1 MGDAGRDNPSCSR
14 RSPSPARLCRPPR
27 ADLGGM
33 LCAQIRAAAPLEIR
47 SDLCTVRPEAALPP
61 HYCAF
66 GPPTQRRRTSC
77 SRFAAAT
84 TPRRSLRAPRGWL
97 ASRGQRGTT
106 GPRPGQCRRIG
117 AMAAGIIH
125 TSYSSGYPSRSR
137 QRNEEAPSGK
147 LGGPGLWPKHARSHA
162 EDRSWPRVRWRR
174 LVRASGPAPVTD
186 DGARLAA
193 RSRQR

>member
-1 MGDAGRDNPSCSR
+1 MRTWEACCARRYVQQR
-14 RSPSPARLCRPPR
+14 RSRSAVISAP
-27 ADLGGM
+27 
-33 LCAQIRAAAPLEIR
+33 CAQRLLCLRTTAPSDHQHNAAAPLAVA
-47 SDLCTVRPEAALPP
+47 SLPP
-61 HYCAF
+61 
-66 GPPTQRRRTSC
+66 P
-77 SRFAAAT
+77 
-84 TPRRSLRAPRGWL
+84 LRADPCGPQGAGSRSEASEARQGLGRG
-97 ASRGQRGTT
+97 SG
-106 GPRPGQCRRIG
+106 RRIG